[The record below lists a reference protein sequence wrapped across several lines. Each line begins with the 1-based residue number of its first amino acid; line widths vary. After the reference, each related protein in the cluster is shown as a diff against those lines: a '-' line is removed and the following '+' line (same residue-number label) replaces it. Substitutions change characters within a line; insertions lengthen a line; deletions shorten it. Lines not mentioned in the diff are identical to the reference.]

1 MSWLRAGLGAL
12 RALACL
18 TATGLGIKAFA
29 TSRLKASA
37 KALRD
42 ELRAQGLPKEAVRE
56 LTRFYLERGQ
66 RLLDSLL
73 SPRGL
78 GKLMA
83 LGGPPAPW
91 SDRRARR

>member
-1 MSWLRAGLGAL
+1 MSWLRAGLSTL
-12 RALACL
+12 RGLTRL
-18 TATGLGIKAFA
+18 TATALGIKAFA

-42 ELRAQGLPKEAVRE
+42 ELKAQGLPKEAVKE

-66 RLLDSLL
+66 QVLDSLL